1 MCRNVLKLIFLLL
14 GIIAFVQPSSG
25 QTDASAMRALME
37 NLDRAGC
44 NTNPYELGN
53 MYDTPTP
60 KGYKPFYITHYGR
73 HGSRSNY
80 DAPSYAKLQ
89 SVLESAKSRGL
100 LTQQGDSLLTEV
112 GQIIAY
118 HDGMSGHLT
127 PRGIREHEG
136 IAERMYSRF
145 PDVFKGRKSIRAV
158 SSTVPRCLVSMNAFT
173 NTLVRINPE
182 LDFDLDSG
190 EKIMT
195 YIDATRG
202 RQQITMGSADIVSKY
217 CSSVPDDTL
226 SIMPVLFTKPAE
238 VADIVP
244 SPSALTE
251 MVWCAGITSGV
262 FDMPHTPLRFL
273 TAPAIYKRW
282 ARTNL
287 GLYLDHCNSYEYGA
301 ERVALAK
308 ISIDEM
314 VQKADEAISGG
325 QYAADLRF
333 GHDFP
338 LLSILCY
345 IGIEG
350 VGERLKVEDVTS
362 KWWGFRNIQMATN
375 VQAVFYR
382 NKSGDVLVKFLFQEQ
397 EVLLRKLTPLS
408 GPYYRWSDVK
418 ANLEGYL
425 R

>member
-1 MCRNVLKLIFLLL
+1 
-14 GIIAFVQPSSG
+14 
-25 QTDASAMRALME
+25 
-37 NLDRAGC
+37 
-44 NTNPYELGN
+44 
-53 MYDTPTP
+53 
-60 KGYKPFYITHYGR
+60 
-73 HGSRSNY
+73 
-80 DAPSYAKLQ
+80 
-89 SVLESAKSRGL
+89 
-100 LTQQGDSLLTEV
+100 
-112 GQIIAY
+112 
-118 HDGMSGHLT
+118 
-127 PRGIREHEG
+127 
-136 IAERMYSRF
+136 MYSRF
-145 PDVFKGRKSIRAV
+145 PGVFKGRKSIRAV

-262 FDMPHTPLRFL
+262 FDMPHTPLRFM

-287 GLYLDHCNSYEYGA
+287 GLYLDHCNSFEYGA

-314 VQKADEAISGG
+314 VQKADEAIAGG

-362 KWWGFRNIQMATN
+362 QWWGFRNIQMATN

-382 NKSGDVLVKFLFQEQ
+382 NKSGEVLVKFLFQEQ
-397 EVLLRKLTPLS
+397 EVLLRKLTPVS